1 MKHIQ
6 QCPISKSTKFKT
18 VLEGVD
24 YGYTKE
30 EFTIVETEEC
40 GFWFTNPIPEIDKI
54 GEYYKSEN
62 YISHTSSKKGLFER
76 MYHVVR
82 KRAIKNKYKLVSKG
96 MTSGNLLDIGC
107 GTGSFLHYVH
117 QQNWKV
123 KGLEPSDDAR
133 AMAGENGLDVSPAT
147 ELYNL
152 EDKAYD
158 RITMWHVLEHVYN
171 LNEDLEQIKR
181 VLKDDGYLFVAVPNR
196 SSYDAQKYGK
206 YWAAYDLPIHLYHFR
221 PQDIRMLMENH
232 GMTVER
238 VLPMKFDSFYV
249 SMLSEQ
255 YKKGNSKLS
264 FGNIWNGFWTGLR
277 SNMKA
282 DNESY
287 SSQIYIIKKSR
298 PE

>member
-1 MKHIQ
+1 MNHIL
-6 QCPISKSTKFKT
+6 QCPICQSTEHKIA
-18 VLEGVD
+18 LEGVD

-30 EFTIVETEEC
+30 EFKIVECSGC

-76 MYHVVR
+76 LYHIVR
-82 KRAIKNKYKLVSKG
+82 KRAIKKKFNLVGKG
-96 MTSGNLLDIGC
+96 RSSGELLDIGC
-107 GTGSFLHYVH
+107 GTGDFLSFVQ

-133 AMAGENGLDVSPAT
+133 SMASEKGLETSAET

-152 EDKAYD
+152 PDATYD

-171 LNEDLEQIKR
+171 LNEDLKQIKR
-181 VLKDDGYLFVAVPNR
+181 VLKDDGKFFVAVPNR

-206 YWAAYDLPIHLYHFR
+206 FWAAYDLPIHLYHFT
-221 PQDIRMLMENH
+221 PADINKLMKAH
-232 GMTVER
+232 GMEVEKI
-238 VLPMKFDSFYV
+238 LPMKFDSYYV

-255 YKKGNSKLS
+255 YKTGGSKLS
-264 FGNIWNGFWTGLR
+264 LGNMWKGFWAGCR

-282 DNESY
+282 NNETY
-287 SSQIYIIKKSR
+287 SSQIYIIKKSQH
-298 PE
+298 